1 MSAGTRVRRR
11 ATGEEGVI
19 LAAGPGSFVQVAFTS
34 GTSRVHINDVDLAAA
49 DPLTMLGDG
58 LLGDSTAHVL
68 GMKAA
73 YLRHAYRYDLASGL
87 SNARIEPE
95 AHQVFAA
102 HRVTSKLAPRMILA
116 DEVGLGKTI
125 EAGLV
130 LKELRARGL
139 ADRVLIVTPASL
151 TRQWQQELHGKFN
164 EEFQIFDGAAL
175 KYLGKDGRNPWGKS
189 DSVICSLPFVANPKR
204 AEQVVE
210 VDWDIVIFD
219 EAHRVRRSFKSAGE
233 ANVTQAYR
241 LADDLKESVTGLL
254 LLTATPMQLH
264 PFELYS
270 LIELVEPGL
279 YKSFEHYQ
287 RESAELP
294 RLNDLMRGLL
304 GWETLTVSQQDEL
317 VEEHGSLLQK
327 LDADPAELINAPSRR
342 RAMNALTEL
351 HPLSEALV
359 RNRKSQL
366 DIVSDRKARRFLVPQ
381 NELEAELYL
390 EISGY
395 IQENYE
401 QARAQ
406 RNLAVGFLM
415 VTYQKMLTSSS
426 HALRV
431 SLRRRAKRL
440 RDQLAAARAA
450 NTRLAKD
457 SAEDVIDAE
466 EQSESLELLE
476 GGWLADVELRQ
487 EIEQLESLAARLD
500 HVRDSKALEL
510 LKVLDLIR
518 QQGPDEKVVIFT
530 QFIETQNFLAYA
542 LKENGYSTALFN
554 GKLNPEEKEEQIQ
567 HFREGAQVLI
577 STEAGGE
584 GRNLQFC
591 HFLINYDLPWNP
603 MKVEQRIGRL
613 DRIGQRH
620 PVTIYNLAY
629 EHTVEERVL
638 DVLEY
643 RIDLFTQSVGALDPI
658 LGEIERDIERIVLG
672 DAVRAKEELEQYGR
686 GLEERVATAR
696 AKEDVLADFILDR
709 ASLRRDQANEL
720 LEHKPLASHRD
731 LRTFVAGAMPYL
743 GGTLTEHPDGG
754 DVVSLSPRLAAR
766 MGARQS
772 VVRGA
777 FEPRTALA
785 MEELDFFAFGHSLL
799 DGLIDACI
807 ALDPGGLGA
816 READDVPAGL
826 WIEFIYR
833 ITAGGVRPR
842 GMLIR
847 HLADENG
854 VHSSAELSRLD
865 FNSRPVDLKVPE
877 WAPAAALT
885 SEQLFDQ
892 ELNGRRG
899 RLLTEHEATREQELH
914 RAARVYQ
921 FREFRLQSD
930 ISRAERWL
938 NERAEGA
945 SQKDQRV
952 MPARRGRLM
961 KDRERLARIRAEY
974 ELEVERIRAQEMS
987 IDGELVVVGMVRG
1000 TA

>member
-1 MSAGTRVRRR
+1 MSAGSRVRRR
-11 ATGEEGVI
+11 ATGEEGVV
-19 LAAGPGSFVQVAFTS
+19 LAAGPGSFLQVAFTS
-34 GTSRVHINDVDLAAA
+34 GTSRVHINDVSLAAA
-49 DPLTMLGDG
+49 DPLTVLHDRV
-58 LLGDSTAHVL
+58 LGDSTAHVL
-68 GMKAA
+68 SMQAA

-102 HRVTSKLAPRMILA
+102 YRVTSKLAPRMILA

-164 EEFQIFDGAAL
+164 EQFQIFDGAAL
-175 KYLGKDGRNPWGKS
+175 KYLGKDGRNPWAKA
-189 DSVICSLPFVANPKR
+189 DSVICSLPFAANPKR
-204 AEQVVE
+204 AEQIVE
-210 VDWDIVIFD
+210 VDWDLVIFD
-219 EAHRVRRSFKSAGE
+219 EAHRVRRSFKSVGE

-304 GWETLTVSQQDEL
+304 GWDTLTVRQQDEL
-317 VEEHGSLLQK
+317 VEVHEALLRK
-327 LDADPAELINAPSRR
+327 LEADPAELVNATSRR

-351 HPLSEALV
+351 HPLSQALV

-366 DIVSDRKARRFLVPQ
+366 DIVSDRRARRFLVPQ
-381 NELEAELYL
+381 SNLETELYL

-406 RNLAVGFLM
+406 KNLAVGFLM

-440 RDQLAAARAA
+440 RDQLGAARAA
-450 NTRLAKD
+450 NVKLARD
-457 SAEDVIDAE
+457 SAEDIIDAE

-487 EIEQLESLAARLD
+487 EIDHLESLAARLD
-500 HVRDSKALEL
+500 QVRDSKALEL

-530 QFIETQNFLAYA
+530 QFIETQHFLAYA
-542 LKENGYSTALFN
+542 LKENSYSTALFN

-629 EHTVEERVL
+629 ENTVEERVL
-638 DVLEY
+638 DVLEF
-643 RIDLFTQSVGALDPI
+643 RIDLFTRSVGALDPI

-720 LEHKPLASHRD
+720 LEHKPLASHKD

-743 GGTLTEHPDGG
+743 GGTLTEHPEGG

-766 MGARQS
+766 MGVRQS

-777 FEPRTALA
+777 FEPRAALA
-785 MEELDFFAFGHSLL
+785 MEELDFFAFGHPLL
-799 DGLIDACI
+799 DGLVDACL
-807 ALDPGGLGA
+807 ALDSGGVGG

-842 GMLIR
+842 GLLIR
-847 HLADENG
+847 HLVDEDG
-854 VHSSAELSRLD
+854 VQSSAELSRLD
-865 FNSRPVDLKVPE
+865 FTSRPVEFPVPE
-877 WAPAAALT
+877 WAAAAAAA
-885 SEQLFDQ
+885 SERLFDE
-892 ELNGRRG
+892 ELSSRREQ
-899 RLLTEHEATREQELH
+899 LLTEHEATREQELL
-914 RAARVYQ
+914 RAERIYQ

-938 NERAEGA
+938 DERAIGA

-952 MPARRGRLM
+952 MPARRGRLT
-961 KDRERLARIRAEY
+961 KDRERLGRVRAEY
-974 ELEVERIRAQEMS
+974 ELQVERIRAQEMS